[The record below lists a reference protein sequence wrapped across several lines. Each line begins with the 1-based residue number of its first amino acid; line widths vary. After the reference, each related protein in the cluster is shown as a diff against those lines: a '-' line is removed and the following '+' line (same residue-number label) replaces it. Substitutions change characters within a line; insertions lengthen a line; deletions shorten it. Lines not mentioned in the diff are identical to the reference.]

1 MENNLLFILRIL
13 LVAIFGVA
21 GFAKLHDLSG
31 SKKAVEGFGV
41 PGSLAKPLGILLPIT
56 EIAIAI
62 SLLFVQTSWFG
73 AIGAA
78 ALLGIFIAGMTYQWF
93 QGNAPDCHCFG
104 QVHSQPVSP
113 KSIIR
118 NVIFI
123 IPAVVLIYFGKDRQG
138 LDLFNTNN
146 NVLTDSP
153 MTPIL
158 IFIGL
163 AVIGLLA
170 AVVYFLKQISEQ
182 QVQIMRRIEILEF
195 TAHDGT
201 KEVER
206 EDVKNPTQGLTIGAV
221 APEFELPDLNGKRF
235 GLKDL
240 LKPQKTTAFFF
251 VSPTCNPCGALLPE
265 IEGWQEQFKDRL
277 NFVFVSSGEAKDN
290 ADKLGGN
297 TFKQVLLQKDREV
310 AELFKAQWTP
320 TVVLVSPEGRIAS
333 HLAAGDSDIR
343 KIFEKLGEDSE
354 AEMFFYANGDAN
366 KLGQD
371 LPDFEIEDIAG
382 KTITAKDLVGKP
394 TLITYWSTGCGWCS
408 RMLDE
413 LREWDKTK
421 GQDEP
426 NLLVVSSGDVEKNK
440 EMGLESPVLLDDEG
454 VISKELGM
462 SGTPSAILIN
472 ENGKIIS
479 EVAVGS
485 SQIWT
490 LVGKKEKPVEEEAK

>member
-1 MENNLLFILRIL
+1 MENLLFILRIL

-21 GFAKLHDLSG
+21 GFAKLYDLRG

-41 PGSLAKPLGILLPIT
+41 PASLAKPIGVLLPIV

-62 SLLFVQTSWFG
+62 SLIFVQTSWFG

-78 ALLGIFIAGMTYQWF
+78 ALLAVFIMGMTWQWK

-104 QVHSQPVSP
+104 QVHSEPVSP

-118 NVIFI
+118 NIVFI
-123 IPAVVLIYFGKDRQG
+123 IPAIALIVAGKDYQG
-138 LDLFNTNN
+138 LNLFVSNIN
-146 NVLTDSP
+146 DSVDST
-153 MTPIL
+153 MQI
-158 IFIGL
+158 IIGL

-206 EDVKNPTQGLTIGAV
+206 EDVKNPAQGLTIGAV
-221 APEFELPDLNGKRF
+221 APEFVLPDLNGKKF
-235 GLKDL
+235 ALKDL
-240 LKPQKTTAFFF
+240 LKPAKTTLFFF

-265 IEGWQEQFKDRL
+265 IEGWQEEFKDKL
-277 NFVFVSSGEAKDN
+277 NFVFISSGKASDN
-290 ADKLGGN
+290 TDKLGGN
-297 TFKQVLLQKDREV
+297 TFKQILLQEDREV

-320 TVVLVSPEGRIAS
+320 TVVLVSPDGRIAS

-343 KIFEKLGEDSE
+343 KIFEKLRENTE
-354 AEMFFYANGDAN
+354 AEMIFYANGDTN

-371 LPDFEIEDIAG
+371 LPEFEIADVLG
-382 KTITAKDLVGKP
+382 NTVSTKDLVGKP
-394 TLITYWSTGCGWCS
+394 TLITYWSTGCGWCQ

-413 LREWDKTK
+413 LRDWDKTK
-421 GQDEP
+421 GKDEP
-426 NLLVVSSGDVEKNK
+426 NLLVVSSGDAEANK
-440 EMGLESPVLLDDEG
+440 EMGLESTVLLDNEG

-462 SGTPSAILIN
+462 NGTPSAVLIN
-472 ENGKIIS
+472 AKGKIIS

-490 LVGKKEKPVEEEAK
+490 LVGKKETPKE